1 MASCLVASPT
11 SRLSS
16 AQRGA
21 ECRLPVF
28 HAEKQRNYQRNRLG
42 ITLQKYFHLPVRTA
56 TRSPLTAWK
65 INTSYAIAAWMIGQ
79 TKLVIPLISCSNK
92 FQHGKRHHYSI
103 AKLVIASWL
112 SPFIT
117 RLLTVLS
124 PAHTDCSNN
133 KQNGGQVNRENRIMI
148 NISI

>member
-56 TRSPLTAWK
+56 TRSPLTA
-65 INTSYAIAAWMIGQ
+65 
-79 TKLVIPLISCSNK
+79 
-92 FQHGKRHHYSI
+92 
-103 AKLVIASWL
+103 
-112 SPFIT
+112 
-117 RLLTVLS
+117 
-124 PAHTDCSNN
+124 
-133 KQNGGQVNRENRIMI
+133 
-148 NISI
+148 

>member
-65 INTSYAIAAWMIGQ
+65 INTSYAIAALMIGQ

-92 FQHGKRHHYSI
+92 FQHGILHHYSI

-117 RLLTVLS
+117 RLLTVFS
-124 PAHTDCSNN
+124 PAYTDCSNN
-133 KQNGGQVNRENRIMI
+133 KQNDDEAYCEIRMMI

>member
-1 MASCLVASPT
+1 MASCLFHVANLT
-11 SRLSS
+11 AVARL
-16 AQRGA
+16 RGA

-28 HAEKQRNYQRNRLG
+28 HTETQRNYQGNSLG
-42 ITLQKYFHLPVRTA
+42 KTLQRRFHLPVSTA
-56 TRSPLTAWK
+56 TRSPLTVWK
-65 INTSYAIAAWMIGQ
+65 INTSYAIAALMIGQ

-117 RLLTVLS
+117 RLPTVFS
-124 PAHTDCSNN
+124 PAYTDCSNN

>member
-65 INTSYAIAAWMIGQ
+65 INTSYAIAALMIGQ

-92 FQHGKRHHYSI
+92 FQYGILHHYSI

-112 SPFIT
+112 LPFIT

-124 PAHTDCSNN
+124 PAYTDCSNN
-133 KQNGGQVNRENRIMI
+133 KQNDDDPYGENRIMI

>member
-11 SRLSS
+11 SLLSS

-42 ITLQKYFHLPVRTA
+42 VTLQKYFHLPVRTA

-92 FQHGKRHHYSI
+92 CQHGKRLHYSI
-103 AKLVIASWL
+103 ANLVIASSL
-112 SPFIT
+112 LPFIT
-117 RLLTVLS
+117 GLLTVFS
-124 PAHTDCSNN
+124 PASTDCSNN
-133 KQNGGQVNRENRIMI
+133 KQNADEACDENRILI